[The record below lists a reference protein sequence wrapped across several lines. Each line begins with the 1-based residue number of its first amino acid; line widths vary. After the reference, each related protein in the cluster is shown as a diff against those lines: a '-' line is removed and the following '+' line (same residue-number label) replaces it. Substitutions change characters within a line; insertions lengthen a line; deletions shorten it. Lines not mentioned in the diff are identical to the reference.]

1 MQEDREKR
9 AREILARKDLR
20 VTRQRLLVLAA
31 LVDDPYD
38 ATAQKIHERLRAE
51 GREIGLATV
60 YRTLGA
66 LSEADVVDTLSHLR
80 GETCYRLC
88 GEEHHHHL
96 LCSECHRI
104 VELTNCGLEDWI
116 DGVAA
121 EHGFTASSHEI
132 ELVGVC
138 SDCRIRQSA

>member
-31 LVDDPYD
+31 LVDDPHD